1 MASQRSFIEAA
12 AKPLRQKRTI
22 AASSASSRSNARGR
36 PIKAIAEPFCDDQHI
51 IPLTPGINGLNSL
64 LCRSLQKEI
73 AMTLT
78 GKRALVTGASRGI
91 GAAIAK
97 ALAAEG
103 ADVAI
108 TYEKS
113 ADRAAE
119 VVAAIKAKGRKGVA
133 IQADSADVAAI
144 KASVEKTVAELGGLD
159 ILVNNA
165 GILRVG
171 ELKDISLADID
182 ALLDVN
188 VRGQIVASQAALP
201 HLGKGG
207 RIITIGSYF
216 ADRVPSPVLSVYA
229 ATKSALTA
237 FTKALARELG
247 PRAITV
253 NIVQPGSIDTDMNPA
268 HGPFGDTL
276 RGFMALGR
284 YGAPE
289 DIADAVAF
297 LASAKAKYITGSTLT
312 VDGGANA

>member
-1 MASQRSFIEAA
+1 
-12 AKPLRQKRTI
+12 
-22 AASSASSRSNARGR
+22 
-36 PIKAIAEPFCDDQHI
+36 
-51 IPLTPGINGLNSL
+51 LTTEINGLNNL
-64 LCRSLQKEI
+64 LCRSLQKEA
-73 AMTLT
+73 AMLLT

-97 ALAAEG
+97 ALAEEG

-119 VVAAIKAKGRKGVA
+119 VVAAIKAKERKAVA
-133 IQADSADVAAI
+133 IQADSADASAVQASMEKAVVA
-144 KASVEKTVAELGGLD
+144 LGGLD

-165 GILRVG
+165 GILRVS

-188 VRGQIVASQAALP
+188 VRAPIVASKAALP

-216 ADRVPSPVLSVYA
+216 ADRVPASVLSVYS

-237 FTKALARELG
+237 FSKGLARELG
-247 PRAITV
+247 PKEITV
-253 NIVQPGSIDTDMNPA
+253 NVVQPGSIDTDMNPA

-276 RGFMALGR
+276 RQFMALGH
-284 YGAPE
+284 YGAPD
-289 DIADAVAF
+289 DIANAVAF
-297 LASAKAKYITGSTLT
+297 LASAKAQYITGSTLT

>member
-1 MASQRSFIEAA
+1 M
-12 AKPLRQKRTI
+12 L
-22 AASSASSRSNARGR
+22 
-36 PIKAIAEPFCDDQHI
+36 
-51 IPLTPGINGLNSL
+51 
-64 LCRSLQKEI
+64 
-73 AMTLT
+73 LT

-91 GAAIAK
+91 GASIAMG
-97 ALAAEG
+97 LAAEG

-119 VVAAIKAKGRKGVA
+119 VVAAIKAQGRKALA
-133 IQADSADVAAI
+133 IQADSADAVAVQ
-144 KASVEKTVAELGGLD
+144 ASVEKAAAELGGLD

-171 ELKDISLADID
+171 ELKDIALADID

-188 VRGQIVASQAALP
+188 VRSPIVASQAALA

-216 ADRVPSPVLSVYA
+216 ADRVPASVLGVYA

-247 PRAITV
+247 PKEVTV
-253 NIVQPGSIDTDMNPA
+253 NIVQPGSIDTEMNPA
-268 HGPFGDTL
+268 HGPYADTL
-276 RGFMALGR
+276 RQFMALGR

-289 DIADAVAF
+289 DIANAVAF
-297 LASAKAKYITGSTLT
+297 LASAKAQYVTGSTLT